1 MVTDVIVEIEEMTIP
16 GIREKQ
22 ETHKLKEEDRLA
34 SVVHQIIKEA
44 GVVPRGALFKNPEG
58 VVIENL
64 SFEGLSTLDAR
75 EIKSFQH
82 FHIPTR
88 KVNTNLLTRD
98 DYNYAIDFL
107 DPLDIDIPE
116 GCWQIQIT
124 QDEDKVILKSMYWP
138 GLMFFHQLRTPHH
151 GFIYFGYGKRSVDSA
166 FTLSPFFT

>member
-1 MVTDVIVEIEEMTIP
+1 MPD
-16 GIREKQ
+16 
-22 ETHKLKEEDRLA
+22 
-34 SVVHQIIKEA
+34 
-44 GVVPRGALFKNPEG
+44 G
-58 VVIENL
+58 VVIENK

-82 FHIPTR
+82 FRMPTR

-98 DYNYAIDFL
+98 DYNYALDFL

-124 QDEDKVILKSMYWP
+124 PEEDEVILRSMYWP
-138 GLMFFHQLRTPHH
+138 GLLFFHKLRTPKH
-151 GFIYFGYGKRSVDSA
+151 GFLYFGYGKRSVDSA